1 MNEPLASLVH
11 QTLNYGLVLRR
22 RIAQGKRPNL
32 SAEQAVLK
40 DMLLAANAADERREF
55 GADAAAP
62 GAAAARPGD
71 APRFL
76 GIRYLLVCWLDEL
89 FTDDSEWGRA
99 WNERKL
105 EMELYGSNDRAWRF
119 WEQARLAQNRVGA
132 DALEACYL
140 CVALGFQ
147 GQLAGDPDKLEAWT
161 ASVKRQLGVVREPQ
175 WPLADELVPPCE
187 AQPLLGERRLERMVL
202 TGWLALL
209 TAIPL
214 VTFVVFRRFSG

>member
-1 MNEPLASLVH
+1 MNEPLAGLVH
-11 QTLNYGLVLRR
+11 RTLSYGLALRR
-22 RIAQGKRPNL
+22 RIEHGERPAL
-32 SAEQAVLK
+32 TAEQAVLK
-40 DMLLAANAADERREF
+40 DMLLAADAADQRREF
-55 GADAAAP
+55 GADAPAP
-62 GAAAARPGD
+62 GATGARPGE

-76 GIRYLLVCWLDEL
+76 GIRYLLVCWLDEI

-119 WEQARLAQNRVGA
+119 WEQARLAQNRVGS

-147 GQLAGDPDKLEAWT
+147 GERAGNPEQLEAWT
-161 ASVKRQLGVVREPQ
+161 TAVKRQLGQVREPQ
-175 WPLADELVPPCE
+175 WLLTDELAPPCD
-187 AQPLLGERRLERMVL
+187 APPLLGERRLERMVL
-202 TGWLALL
+202 TGWVALL

-214 VTFVVFRRFSG
+214 VTFVIFRRFSS

>member
-1 MNEPLASLVH
+1 MNEPLAGLVH
-11 QTLNYGLVLRR
+11 RVLSYGLELRQR
-22 RIAQGKRPNL
+22 LAQGERAAL

-40 DMLLAANAADERREF
+40 DMLLAAQAADERREF
-55 GADAAAP
+55 GADAPAR
-62 GAAAARPGD
+62 GIVSGRPGD

-76 GIRYLLVCWLDEL
+76 GIRYLLVCWLDEI
-89 FTDDSEWGRA
+89 FTDGSAWGRA

-119 WEQARLAQNRVGA
+119 WEQARLAQNRVGS

-147 GQLAGDPDKLEAWT
+147 GELASDLEKLEAWT
-161 ASVKRQLGVVREPQ
+161 TAVKRQLGQVREPE
-175 WPLADELVPPCE
+175 WPLADELVPPCD
-187 AQPLLGERRLERMVL
+187 APPLLGEQRLERMVL

-214 VTFVVFRRFSG
+214 VTFMVFRRFSG